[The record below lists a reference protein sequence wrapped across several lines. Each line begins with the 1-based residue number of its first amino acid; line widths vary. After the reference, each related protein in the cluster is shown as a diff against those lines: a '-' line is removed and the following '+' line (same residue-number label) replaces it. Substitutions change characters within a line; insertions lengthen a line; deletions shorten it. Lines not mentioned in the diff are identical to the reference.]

1 MTTVGDVITTGI
13 TVTKTAALIGHVK
26 QNNIAY
32 LLGIAIAH
40 MIGITEKVWNYGSG
54 MC

>member
-1 MTTVGDVITTGI
+1 MTSVGDVITTGI
-13 TVTKTAALIGHVK
+13 QVSKTASLIAHVK
-26 QNNIAY
+26 ENNIAY

-40 MIGITEKVWNYGSG
+40 MIGLTEKVWSYGSG